1 MITTITFIG
10 ANSATEHLL
19 GKTFAAEILCLGKDG
34 EDQMY
39 NMHLLKFDDKDYLL
53 DIKEARVYDNVIL
66 FGILQDGG
74 KVGRVAIQL
83 N

>member
-1 MITTITFIG
+1 MTTNIRFIG
-10 ANSATEHLL
+10 TNPGTEHLH
-19 GKTFAAEILCLGKDG
+19 GKTFAAEINCLGD
-34 EDQMY
+34 MA
-39 NMHLLKFDDKDYLL
+39 NMHRLKFDNRECIL
-53 DIKEARVYDNVIL
+53 DVKETKVYDNVIL